1 MTMIKLT
8 EEDPVLAKTRE
19 LCQFILEHP
28 PMAEARKQIDA
39 FMQDDQARQE
49 YQSLASK
56 HQALQQKQQMAMEL
70 SDEEVADFEAQREK
84 VIANP
89 TARGFLDAQE
99 TMHAIQHSVTKVVS
113 MALENGKVP
122 TDEDL
127 QAASCGH
134 GCNCH

>member
-49 YQSLASK
+49 YQSLVSK

-84 VIANP
+84 VVANP

-99 TMHAIQHSVTKVVS
+99 SMNAIRHSVTKVVS